1 MIKLSLLIS
10 LFLVSSSNFPEVSA
24 TQMHEEHGERQIQ
37 HPCGDSSS
45 DLHGLT
51 GFFRYKGQ
59 AEFRDLN
66 DRAGQIWLRHH
77 GLEDTEIT
85 IVRLF
90 KSRKQPTVAVV
101 HGRRFVN
108 YMDEEKTKPLVDMF
122 CVVKVQDSHVLQYP
136 MQRIEEIL
144 NSVDHEAD
152 I

>member
-1 MIKLSLLIS
+1 M
-10 LFLVSSSNFPEVSA
+10 
-24 TQMHEEHGERQIQ
+24 
-37 HPCGDSSS
+37 
-45 DLHGLT
+45 
-51 GFFRYKGQ
+51 
-59 AEFRDLN
+59 
-66 DRAGQIWLRHH
+66 QIWLRHH

-122 CVVKVQDSHVLQYP
+122 CVVEVQDSHVLQYP